1 MLLLMLLSG
10 IRLHREGSRRT
21 SRLAPLDRV
30 GGSVSCARRHRW
42 DGREW
47 RRSVRSA
54 RGVRAREEARPLKRR
69 HRGRVWRSCQARRQ
83 RRRNTRWFEPC
94 LPFESMSVHVSGCA
108 SGVLSGE
115 ARQVAP
121 AKTLTLPPALPRL
134 TRTARDGPTVAA
146 RWERSVDQG
155 NARGKGHIEGRW
167 GERIV
172 GLEGARTTPA
182 FLQRHGHARLELIRL
197 LSPEYEGRLPARAGE
212 PTGIRPFPPCAVED
226 HRPAGPLRRVR
237 PRVGALPRQL
247 PTLRRPRPEGIRIR
261 RGEKIR

>member
-1 MLLLMLLSG
+1 
-10 IRLHREGSRRT
+10 
-21 SRLAPLDRV
+21 
-30 GGSVSCARRHRW
+30 
-42 DGREW
+42 
-47 RRSVRSA
+47 
-54 RGVRAREEARPLKRR
+54 
-69 HRGRVWRSCQARRQ
+69 
-83 RRRNTRWFEPC
+83 
-94 LPFESMSVHVSGCA
+94 MSVHVSGCA

-197 LSPEYEGRLPARAGE
+197 LSPEYEGRLRHAPANPPVSARFRLAPSRTTGLRARCAEFVRELERYHDSYRLCDVRGPRASGSGE
-212 PTGIRPFPPCAVED
+212 A
-226 HRPAGPLRRVR
+226 RRLANASVR
-237 PRVGALPRQL
+237 SRLSLGRSRAPEKSRQK
-247 PTLRRPRPEGIRIR
+247 GSIASSA
-261 RGEKIR
+261 